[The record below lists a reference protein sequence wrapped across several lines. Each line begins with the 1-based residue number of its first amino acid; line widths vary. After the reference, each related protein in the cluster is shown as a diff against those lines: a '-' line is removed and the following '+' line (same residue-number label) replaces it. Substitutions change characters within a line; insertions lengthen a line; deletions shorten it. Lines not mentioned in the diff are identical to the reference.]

1 MRRKAQQSNRS
12 FLFGTLVLGILVL
25 GIVVAF
31 TALSYKLSTDQSKVY
46 RDVYHLQLDKGLQG
60 KLLDIYLN
68 DSLLHSGYAP
78 DTALIVERTTD
89 DNALIIVDQSTD
101 IMRIVEIPGKRGR
114 YIFALK
120 DDELEVREL

>member
-31 TALSYKLSTDQSKVY
+31 TALSYKLSTDQDKVY
-46 RDVYHLQLDKGLQG
+46 RDVYYLQLDKGLQE

-78 DTALIVERTTD
+78 DTALIVERTAD

-101 IMRIVEIPGKRGR
+101 IMRIVDLLQLAR
-114 YIFALK
+114 YVHPNK
-120 DDELEVREL
+120 E